1 MRNGALGLSDGARP
15 EPFMKVFPPITDK
28 GPGVLYGSSCCS
40 PPLAILSPRGYSVP
54 VSIRILYVAEIV
66 GKAGVFTVK
75 KTLAAAKRDLKVDF
89 VIGNA
94 DSATGGSGL
103 GRQHAVYL
111 RKLGLEAITTG
122 ERCYYKRDIV
132 EHMPKA
138 PYLLRPAN
146 YPYGNPGRGF
156 KVFTCARPGGDAKV
170 AVLQLLGQAGFSRV
184 HLANPYQC
192 VTDLA
197 RKLREETPTI
207 ILDFHAA
214 TTAEK
219 QTMSHHAAGLVS
231 AVIGSH
237 TKAQTSDARVAR
249 GGTAYITDAGR
260 TGSLMSVGG
269 LDPDTRIREYLTG
282 ISAWAKDGTAGLELQ
297 GCLVEVGDDG
307 RALSIEALRI
317 PCAEVLEERRAEGP
331 TAPGA
336 DSPEEIEAG
345 QEALQ
350 S

>member
-1 MRNGALGLSDGARP
+1 M
-15 EPFMKVFPPITDK
+15 
-28 GPGVLYGSSCCS
+28 
-40 PPLAILSPRGYSVP
+40 
-54 VSIRILYVAEIV
+54 SIRILYVAEIV

-75 KTLAAAKRDLKVDF
+75 KTLAAARRDLKADF

-94 DSATGGSGL
+94 DSATGGAGL

-122 ERCYYKRDIV
+122 ECCYYKRDIV

-146 YPYGNPGRGF
+146 YPYGNPGRGY
-156 KVFTCARPGGDAKV
+156 KVFSCAAAGGEASGAEGRSAKV

-184 HLANPYQC
+184 HLANPYQA
-192 VTDLA
+192 VADLA
-197 RKLREETPTI
+197 RKLREETPII

-219 QTMSHHAAGLVS
+219 QTMSYHAAGLVS

-237 TKAQTSDARVAR
+237 TKAQTADARVVR

-260 TGSLMSVGG
+260 TGSLLSVGG
-269 LDPDTRIREYLTG
+269 LDPATRIGEYLSG
-282 ISAWAKDGTAGLELQ
+282 ISAWAKDGSAGLELQ

-317 PCAEVLEERRAEGP
+317 PCADVLEEKRAEGGP
-331 TAPGA
+331 TEVEEAEAPESKA
-336 DSPEEIEAG
+336 D
-345 QEALQ
+345 
-350 S
+350 

>member
-1 MRNGALGLSDGARP
+1 M
-15 EPFMKVFPPITDK
+15 
-28 GPGVLYGSSCCS
+28 
-40 PPLAILSPRGYSVP
+40 AILTPRGYSVP

-75 KTLAAAKRDLKVDF
+75 KLLATARRELGADF

-94 DSATGGSGL
+94 DSATGGAGL

-122 ERCYYKRDIV
+122 ECCYYKRDIV

-146 YPYGNPGRGF
+146 YPYGNPGRGY
-156 KVFTCARPGGDAKV
+156 KVFTCARGGTDANGAARGPVKV

-184 HLANPYQC
+184 HLANPYQA

-197 RKLREETPTI
+197 RKLREETPII

-219 QTMSHHAAGLVS
+219 QTMSYHAAGLVS

-237 TKAQTSDARVAR
+237 TKAQTADARIAR

-269 LDPDTRIREYLTG
+269 LDPATRIGEYMTG
-282 ISAWAKDGTAGLELQ
+282 ISAWAKDGSEGLELQ
-297 GCLVEVGDDG
+297 GCLVEAGEDG
-307 RALSIEALRI
+307 RAISIEALRI
-317 PCAEVLEERRAEGP
+317 PCHESLEVKKPGEAVAATGHDAE
-331 TAPGA
+331 
-336 DSPEEIEAG
+336 DEAG
-345 QEALQ
+345 PADEA
-350 S
+350 